1 MQRPKKMDCFKNNSD
16 VVGKNK
22 RADVFLAT
30 LGLIGLLFPF
40 TQHLFFP
47 LTPYIKEEFGS
58 IDTITQL
65 TISVPSFI
73 MALMTLIYGSISDR
87 CGRRPVLLIGI
98 IFYTVG
104 GLLSAV
110 ASSITLLIFARLIQG
125 AGAACGMVL
134 ARAIARDVFGLG
146 RLVQIIAFLTMMM
159 SMICQVHS
167 RGARCPVRTG
177 GAVIQC
183 TSTVS
188 VWGVGAVR

>member
-1 MQRPKKMDCFKNNSD
+1 MQRPKKMDCFKNILD

-22 RADVFLAT
+22 RVDVFLAT

-87 CGRRPVLLIGI
+87 CGRRPVLLTGI
-98 IFYTVG
+98 IFIYSRRSTIR
-104 GLLSAV
+104 
-110 ASSITLLIFARLIQG
+110 SSFIYYVTYFCKTDPR
-125 AGAACGMVL
+125 
-134 ARAIARDVFGLG
+134 
-146 RLVQIIAFLTMMM
+146 
-159 SMICQVHS
+159 S
-167 RGARCPVRTG
+167 RGCLRNGISARNCPRCVRLGTPSADYRFSHDDDINRVDG
-177 GAVIQC
+177 CSGAEQLSGRI
-183 TSTVS
+183 
-188 VWGVGAVR
+188 R